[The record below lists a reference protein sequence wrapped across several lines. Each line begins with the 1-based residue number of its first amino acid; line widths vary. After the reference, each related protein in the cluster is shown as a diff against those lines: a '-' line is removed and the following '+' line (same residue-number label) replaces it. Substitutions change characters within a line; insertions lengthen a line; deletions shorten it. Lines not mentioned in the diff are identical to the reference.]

1 MLLLPLLLAFFVES
15 SRAKN
20 CQVVGNSI
28 LEYVEVK
35 KSWDDAR
42 KHCQS
47 IQKFGKG
54 GDLVIDAT
62 TASHIY
68 VDKQNT
74 LVWIGGRSDKSGEKW
89 TWVNGQQIPTDP
101 KNKDKRWAKGEPN
114 NGGGNQHCMVANYLG
129 HQWDDQACSTK
140 LNFICQ
146 WKLYGYENVDGG
158 LVKFVRKE
166 VEWEEAKEKCE
177 EGKPK
182 GSMIVIDSKETK
194 EWVAKKGSVWVGAS
208 DLKQLGKWQWVNGKP
223 LNEKSEFWA
232 PGAPDNQLKA
242 EHCAVMQSNG
252 INDVYCRQY
261 HSYACQYSSWE
272 LVSLVC

>member
-47 IQKFGKG
+47 IIKFGKG
-54 GDLVIDAT
+54 GDLVIDTT

-74 LVWIGGRSDKSGEKW
+74 LVWIGGRSDKRGEKW

-101 KNKDKRWAKGEPN
+101 KNKDKRWASGEPN